1 MRWVQQ
7 GTSGA
12 VVFDLPSRPSGAGTA
27 RVVTAGGAELATPTP
42 TLNSVNTTTSA
53 NAAAGTTSLTLTSG
67 TGVTAGRR
75 YLLGGAEDAGGERVL
90 VAAVNGTAVAL
101 ARPLSKAVASG
112 ATFQSSRVEV
122 TVSTACTATVARQL
136 RVEWTDPTTSE
147 VLPYPFDVTR
157 YAPRSSLTSAE
168 LLDLDPSL
176 RKRLASGTWL
186 PAVIE
191 RAWNQ
196 LLFDL
201 ASKERHPGGFAG
213 VVELTTAHAYLVRAL
228 VAETGEG
235 EDARAYRDDMRE
247 RYMQERERALTSVA
261 YDEGGT
267 GAAVPGAGAWV
278 GFTIVR
284 G

>member
-7 GTSGA
+7 GAAGTIT
-12 VVFDLPSRPSGAGTA
+12 FDLPSRPSGAGTA
-27 RVVTAGGAELATPTP
+27 RVVNAGGAELTTPTP
-42 TLNSVNTTTSA
+42 SLNSVNTTTST
-53 NAAAGTTSLTLTSG
+53 NAAAGATGLTLTSG

-75 YLLGGAEDAGGERVL
+75 YLLGGSEDVGGERVL
-90 VAAVNGTAVAL
+90 VAAVSGAAVTL

-112 ATFQSSRVEV
+112 ATFQSSRIEV
-122 TVSTACTATVARQL
+122 AVSTACTATVARQH
-136 RVEWTDPTTSE
+136 RVEWTDPTSGE

-191 RAWNQ
+191 RAWEQ

-213 VVELTTAHAYLVRAL
+213 VVELTTAHGYLVRAL
-228 VAETGEG
+228 VADTDAS
-235 EDARAYRDDMRE
+235 EDGRAYRDDMRE
-247 RYMQERERALTSVA
+247 RYAQERERALTSVA
-261 YDEGGT
+261 YDDAGT
-267 GAAVPGAGAWV
+267 GAAVPGAGTWV
-278 GFTIVR
+278 GFTLVR

>member
-1 MRWVQQ
+1 
-7 GTSGA
+7 
-12 VVFDLPSRPSGAGTA
+12 
-27 RVVTAGGAELATPTP
+27 VTAGGAELATPTP
-42 TLNSVNTTTSA
+42 SLNSVNTTTSA
-53 NAAAGTTSLTLTSG
+53 NAAAGATGLTLTSG

-75 YLLGGAEDAGGERVL
+75 YLLGGPEDTGGERVL
-90 VAAVNGTAVAL
+90 VAAVSGTAVTL

-122 TVSTACTATVARQL
+122 TISTACTATVARQL
-136 RVEWTDPTTSE
+136 RVEWTDPTTSD

-157 YAPRSSLTSAE
+157 YAPRSSLTSSE

-191 RAWNQ
+191 RAWDQ

-213 VVELTTAHAYLVRAL
+213 VVELTTAHGYLVRAL

-247 RYMQERERALTSVA
+247 RYAQERERALTSVA

-267 GAAVPGAGAWV
+267 GNAVPGAGAWT

-284 G
+284 S